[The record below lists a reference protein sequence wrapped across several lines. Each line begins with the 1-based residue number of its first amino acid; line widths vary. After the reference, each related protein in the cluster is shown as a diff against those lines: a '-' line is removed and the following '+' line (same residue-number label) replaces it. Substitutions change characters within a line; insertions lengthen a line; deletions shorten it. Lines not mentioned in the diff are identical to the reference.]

1 MENMELNLNEM
12 TEVTGG
18 KGGSKNVLI
27 AKKGYRVY
35 QIQSGDTLTRI
46 AKNFKCTVDDLMA
59 ANAGLIKD
67 RDDISTGYYIYVP
80 D

>member
-46 AKNFKCTVDDLMA
+46 AK
-59 ANAGLIKD
+59 
-67 RDDISTGYYIYVP
+67 
-80 D
+80 

>member
-35 QIQSGDTLTRI
+35 QIQSGDT
-46 AKNFKCTVDDLMA
+46 VDDLMA